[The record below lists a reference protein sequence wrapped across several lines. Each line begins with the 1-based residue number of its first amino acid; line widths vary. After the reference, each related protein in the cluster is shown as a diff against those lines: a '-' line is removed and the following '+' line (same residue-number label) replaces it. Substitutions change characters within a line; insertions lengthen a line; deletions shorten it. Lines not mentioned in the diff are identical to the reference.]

1 MKNTYTYKGFTINRT
16 ETTTQRPQSKIAR
29 LFEIEGLKP
38 VGQLPFIVT
47 LQEAKDYINKQSE
60 EIVELTEEELHSEI
74 YY

>member
-16 ETTTQRPQSKIAR
+16 EITTQRPQGKITR

-38 VGQLPFIVT
+38 VGKLPFITT

-60 EIVELTEEELHSEI
+60 LVELTDEEVHSEVW
-74 YY
+74 Y

>member
-16 ETTTQRPQSKIAR
+16 EITTQRPQSKIAR

-38 VGQLPFIVT
+38 VGKLPFITT

-60 EIVELTEEELHSEI
+60 LVELTDEEVHSEI
-74 YY
+74 RY